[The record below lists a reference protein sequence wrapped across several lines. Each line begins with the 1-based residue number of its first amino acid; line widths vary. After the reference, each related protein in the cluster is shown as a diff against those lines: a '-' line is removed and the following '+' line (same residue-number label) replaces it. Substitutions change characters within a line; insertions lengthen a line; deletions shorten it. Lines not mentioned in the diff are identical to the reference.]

1 MATTFASR
9 ARTMTAEEFLVE
21 YEGVPGRWELV
32 EGIPKLMAG
41 GSAAHSMVIV
51 NIAAALRQKLRG
63 SSCRPHGPDMG
74 LRISDSEVRY
84 PDAAIYCDRRDLERD
99 PLTTREF
106 RHPSVIFE
114 VLSPSTARY
123 DREAKLR
130 AYAGVEGLRMVVLLD
145 PGTRG
150 VEVYRPGEAGF
161 DGGPLEAEVD
171 LVSTEPPFVLTRDE
185 MFALD

>member
-1 MATTFASR
+1 MATRFTSR

-41 GSAAHSMVIV
+41 GSIAHARVARNV
-51 NIAAALRQKLRG
+51 LVALTPKLRG
-63 SSCRPHGPDMG
+63 SGCEPFNSDTG
-74 LRISDSEVRY
+74 LRLGDWDVRY

-171 LVSTEPPFVLTRDE
+171 LVSVEPPFVLTRDE
-185 MFALD
+185 MFDLD